1 MRRLLKESIQGVES
15 TDGINIDVAKCK
27 IRIRDGKWI
36 YKPIEYNKKIAERVK
51 RALTEQNKN
60 NDENNLTSAGSN
72 NVDCRNIQE
81 NQSPANERQI
91 NESNTQL
98 KKHDVSD
105 KTIVPQL
112 DDTLGSNDDDLYTME
127 TGSEER
133 QPVNLQRT
141 YAHNDEHF
149 GSHKDETETGRK
161 SVLEDPRLLND
172 LYMLESVAN
181 CKLSKNEYADCGLW
195 DFAGQKEFYATHQAF
210 ITSNC
215 IFLLVAD
222 ISKDV
227 NTSAGTSMSQR
238 GFDSIGGY
246 IDFWFDSIH
255 CYTKGT
261 TKQRQSTFEPRI
273 IVIGTGTDKI
283 NKKNLENRIQE
294 WQRCVMDLLKDQDKG
309 MHLET
314 FHYISNIQ
322 SPESVIDDLRQ
333 KIFNTAKKSSVWGKS
348 TPLVWIRLEEKLEI
362 LRKDFNIIKLVDI
375 CKLAS
380 KCSLTN
386 KEDLTKFLNE
396 QNEIGNVIYFKDIPE
411 YIILNPKWLVDAFR
425 CVVSDKIEKHI
436 ENVFDWNILQ
446 ESGKISR
453 ELMFELFERVPKL
466 QFKTFGD
473 HILKVMEKFDIIIKP
488 EMQENRE
495 EGMSYYIPS
504 MVTNN
509 STIEDIKTYFKLD
522 NTNSKSS
529 PWLILEFAFLP
540 LAFFNHVFFD
550 YIRKYEVCKD
560 RKNRMAFYHG
570 IGIFYINKTKKEQ
583 KLVVCFSRNTI
594 ALQIWDLED
603 NMGTVCRNIFNE
615 IESTV
620 HSMQHRYKL
629 TLAYTVKFKCAEGN
643 YENQQGRLDLS
654 DLINTT
660 SDKFYCEEH
669 NEFHFSQTLSSTWFA
684 GQIIQPTETLETI
697 ENITSHEGL
706 KYELQKTIDTD
717 EVRLYDMVIN
727 NDGLLICSD
736 GECDQLVTYTMTGER
751 QLTMKLSGNPYSL
764 AVMDNNTV
772 AVTIPTDEKVVIID
786 LNRKEA
792 TGEIK
797 IGTWCTGIAFIL
809 NQFYVFTKQSLKV
822 VSMDGLVLESI
833 ELPGFTSDDCCSSRE
848 GNIYCTDYNKLYCI
862 DTKANVLFSFSTK
875 NAIHPRGVTVD
886 DNDYVLLACSHSK
899 NVHRITSDG
908 SQSQEIIADLP
919 KSSWSPFICF
929 DINSKSIVIGMENKI
944 LIYERR
950 E

>member
-1 MRRLLKESIQGVES
+1 
-15 TDGINIDVAKCK
+15 
-27 IRIRDGKWI
+27 
-36 YKPIEYNKKIAERVK
+36 
-51 RALTEQNKN
+51 
-60 NDENNLTSAGSN
+60 
-72 NVDCRNIQE
+72 
-81 NQSPANERQI
+81 
-91 NESNTQL
+91 
-98 KKHDVSD
+98 
-105 KTIVPQL
+105 
-112 DDTLGSNDDDLYTME
+112 
-127 TGSEER
+127 
-133 QPVNLQRT
+133 
-141 YAHNDEHF
+141 
-149 GSHKDETETGRK
+149 
-161 SVLEDPRLLND
+161 
-172 LYMLESVAN
+172 
-181 CKLSKNEYADCGLW
+181 
-195 DFAGQKEFYATHQAF
+195 
-210 ITSNC
+210 
-215 IFLLVAD
+215 
-222 ISKDV
+222 
-227 NTSAGTSMSQR
+227 
-238 GFDSIGGY
+238 
-246 IDFWFDSIH
+246 
-255 CYTKGT
+255 
-261 TKQRQSTFEPRI
+261 
-273 IVIGTGTDKI
+273 
-283 NKKNLENRIQE
+283 
-294 WQRCVMDLLKDQDKG
+294 MDLLKDQDKG

-322 SPESVIDDLRQ
+322 SPDSVIDDLRQ
-333 KIFNTAKKSSVWGKS
+333 KIFNTVKKSSVWGRS

-386 KEDLTKFLNE
+386 KEDLIKFLNE

-488 EMQENRE
+488 EMQENSE

-509 STIEDIKTYFKLD
+509 STIEDIKTYFKLN

-643 YENQQGRLDLS
+643 YEIQQGRLDLS

-684 GQIIQPTETLETI
+684 GQII
-697 ENITSHEGL
+697 
-706 KYELQKTIDTD
+706 
-717 EVRLYDMVIN
+717 
-727 NDGLLICSD
+727 
-736 GECDQLVTYTMTGER
+736 
-751 QLTMKLSGNPYSL
+751 
-764 AVMDNNTV
+764 
-772 AVTIPTDEKVVIID
+772 
-786 LNRKEA
+786 
-792 TGEIK
+792 
-797 IGTWCTGIAFIL
+797 
-809 NQFYVFTKQSLKV
+809 
-822 VSMDGLVLESI
+822 VSMHL
-833 ELPGFTSDDCCSSRE
+833 T
-848 GNIYCTDYNKLYCI
+848 NT
-862 DTKANVLFSFSTK
+862 NVLS
-875 NAIHPRGVTVD
+875 
-886 DNDYVLLACSHSK
+886 SHLIL
-899 NVHRITSDG
+899 R
-908 SQSQEIIADLP
+908 
-919 KSSWSPFICF
+919 
-929 DINSKSIVIGMENKI
+929 VIMS
-944 LIYERR
+944 
-950 E
+950 